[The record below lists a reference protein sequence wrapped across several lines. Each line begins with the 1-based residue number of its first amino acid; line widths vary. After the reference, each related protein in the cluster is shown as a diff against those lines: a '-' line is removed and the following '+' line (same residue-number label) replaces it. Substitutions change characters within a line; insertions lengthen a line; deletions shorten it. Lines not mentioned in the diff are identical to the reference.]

1 MALTEACGDEKG
13 RTNMQ
18 NESGHRLESY
28 FILLNVK
35 EQTFDDK
42 FLLSIQFLTTQ
53 GQYLGLILS
62 KGKGFGADK
71 KQ

>member
-42 FLLSIQFLTTQ
+42 FLFSIEFLTTQ
-53 GQYLGLILS
+53 GLYPGHPVL
-62 KGKGFGADK
+62 
-71 KQ
+71 